1 MSSPA
6 FDFVRQLGMDLAKGQ
21 FDLPPFPDT
30 ALRIQQC
37 IRSEDA
43 DFQQLSAIVS
53 TEPAL
58 AARIMRMSNS
68 AMMRRTPIEIT
79 DVDTAISRVGMAMV
93 QNAAVAYAAREA
105 FKCPPGSPAAEDL
118 NALRAHSVKVASLS
132 FVLARHTPYK
142 GKPEEAMLAGLL
154 HAVGR
159 FYIYT
164 KASEYPELF
173 DDQEALKKLTSQWHT
188 GVARAIVESWM
199 FPESIAKGVDE
210 QELTERDRIQ
220 SADLSDILYISNIL
234 ARAGV
239 KAATALGD
247 MDSLARLRISAEN
260 LTQILTDNE
269 EEIQSMSTALSS
281 R

>member
-1 MSSPA
+1 MSSTA
-6 FDFVRQLGMDLAKGQ
+6 FDFVRQLGQDLAKGQ

-30 ALRIQQC
+30 A
-37 IRSEDA
+37 IRVQECVRSAEA
-43 DFQQLSAIVS
+43 DFHKLSAIVS

-79 DVDTAISRVGMAMV
+79 DVGTAISRVGMAMV

-105 FKCPPGSPAAEDL
+105 FKCPEGSPAAKDL
-118 NALRAHSVKVASLS
+118 DALRVHSVKVASLS
-132 FVLARHTPYK
+132 YVLAKHTPYE

-159 FYIYT
+159 FYIFM
-164 KASEYPELF
+164 KASDRPELF
-173 DDQEALKKLTSQWHT
+173 EDQAALQKLTSQWHT

-210 QELTERDRIQ
+210 QELVERDRIQ
-220 SADLSDILYISNIL
+220 PADLSDILYIANIM

-239 KAATALGD
+239 KAAPALGD
-247 MDSLARLRISAEN
+247 LDSLARLRINAEK
-260 LTQILTDNE
+260 LAAILQANE
-269 EEIQSMSTALSS
+269 EEIQSMSDALSS